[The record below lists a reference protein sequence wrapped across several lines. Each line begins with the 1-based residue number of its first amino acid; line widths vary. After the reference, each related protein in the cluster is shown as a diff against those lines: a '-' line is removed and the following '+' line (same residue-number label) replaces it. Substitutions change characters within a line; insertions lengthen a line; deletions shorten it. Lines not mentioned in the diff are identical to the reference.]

1 MHQTRAIDFSVGL
14 FILLGLSAMLFLV
27 AQSLGAGSA
36 THGDTFEVEARF
48 DHIGSLRERAP
59 VALRGVTIGQVT
71 DIRIDPDDYQA
82 VVRMRIDQSMA
93 DLPADSFA
101 SIASTSLLGGK
112 YVEISPGGDTLLLRD
127 EGEIVFTQSAI
138 VIEDLVGKYLIGRDG
153 G

>member
-27 AQSLGAGSA
+27 AQSLGRGPVSGAE
-36 THGDTFEVEARF
+36 TFEVEARF

-59 VALRGVTIGQVT
+59 VALGGVTIGRVT
-71 DIRIDPDDYQA
+71 DIRIDPRNYQA
-82 VVRMRIDQSMA
+82 VVMMRIDKRMA
-93 DLPADSFA
+93 ELPADTFA

-127 EGEIVFTQSAI
+127 EGEIIFTQSAI
-138 VIEDLVGKYLIGRDG
+138 VLEDLVGKYLIGRDG
-153 G
+153 E